1 MCQVSWLYFIK
12 PVADLDSSKCVCRVS
27 LVGSKNAL
35 YFATMIPLLF
45 WAFARNQSRLLSKQV
60 DLSLF
65 THGRGTTS
73 TFVLAVCPASCTG
86 KDTPLKCFSLLH
98 SATIVDTSVQQN
110 KNIKVIKKIDN
121 IFAGKKKLEVSLN
134 AIYLLLHPIGL
145 GLLRDP
151 VESTYFF
158 FFLMRY
164 FLFNPIPIDG
174 LESKN
179 KRTLWTDIE
188 TYFSTYYGI
197 VVHTW
202 RVFY

>member
-12 PVADLDSSKCVCRVS
+12 PVADLNSSKCVCRVS

-86 KDTPLKCFSLLH
+86 KDTPEMFFITSQCNISNRWYI
-98 SATIVDTSVQQN
+98 SATKQDQSDQEN
-110 KNIKVIKKIDN
+110 RFLLGRRNWRW
-121 IFAGKKKLEVSLN
+121 VSMQF
-134 AIYLLLHPIGL
+134 
-145 GLLRDP
+145 
-151 VESTYFF
+151 TYFWGF
-158 FFLMRY
+158 YVTPL
-164 FLFNPIPIDG
+164 
-174 LESKN
+174 
-179 KRTLWTDIE
+179 KR
-188 TYFSTYYGI
+188 
-197 VVHTW
+197 
-202 RVFY
+202 